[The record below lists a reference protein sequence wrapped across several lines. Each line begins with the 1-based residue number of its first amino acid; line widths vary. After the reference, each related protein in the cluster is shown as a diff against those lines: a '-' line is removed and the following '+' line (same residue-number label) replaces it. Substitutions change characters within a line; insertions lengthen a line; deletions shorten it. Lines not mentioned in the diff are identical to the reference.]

1 MERLKRLREAGWLRW
16 PLLALLGAGVMH
28 LLIRVA
34 GTAERAPAVAGV
46 LQFTA
51 NLTVAASVGYV
62 AFIVLVGSLRRLLWR
77 VRRKL
82 ILSYIFTGL
91 LPIVLIA
98 SLFLV
103 SSTLTLLAFS
113 SYMVTLR
120 IDDLVREARSVAAA
134 AAGELGAGG
143 GAGAPD
149 VLARHQ
155 RDLAA
160 RGLTATVELL
170 AAPRQQSAGAGGA
183 PGNGAAVL
191 PAWLPE
197 RSFAGLAA
205 VREAGGVQFVVRAVR
220 PVAVAGAG
228 AAVMVD
234 LLMDTAAVARIER
247 VTATSV
253 RGATI
258 VTFNDDAADSRID
271 AEPVVPVA
279 GPDRGAF
286 VSAEGLAW
294 FTVLQHTDWESGRRQ
309 FLALNVRVSPA
320 ALYPLVFGSQ
330 ARIGDF
336 NLGYAYLAVFVVVAA
351 LFLIIEA
358 GALVMGLALAR
369 SITGAVHELFVG
381 TGRVQQGDFTHRIQV
396 RTRDQLG
403 ELAESFNTMTAS
415 VRDLLLQ
422 VGEKKRLEEELRIA
436 HEVQMSLLPRD
447 SVTIPGL
454 DVTGACIP
462 AREVGGDYY
471 DFLRLGE
478 RRLGVLVA
486 DVSGKGTPAAF
497 YMAEL
502 KGLVLSLSRI
512 HESPRQMLIEVNRL
526 VAGSIES
533 GKFITMMYAVI
544 DTGSNTLT
552 CARAGH
558 GPLIHVPGAGGA
570 AHVVAPDGLIA
581 GLAGFEQ
588 RFETLIEEETHAI
601 EAGDL
606 VALYTDG
613 VTEAMNTSE
622 EQFGEQRL
630 VRALEEHRGAD
641 VAAVREEVLGGVSR
655 FVGAARQHDDMT
667 VVLLKVRGGEGA

>member
-1 MERLKRLREAGWLRW
+1 M
-16 PLLALLGAGVMH
+16 
-28 LLIRVA
+28 
-34 GTAERAPAVAGV
+34 
-46 LQFTA
+46 
-51 NLTVAASVGYV
+51 
-62 AFIVLVGSLRRLLWR
+62 
-77 VRRKL
+77 
-82 ILSYIFTGL
+82 
-91 LPIVLIA
+91 
-98 SLFLV
+98 
-103 SSTLTLLAFS
+103 
-113 SYMVTLR
+113 
-120 IDDLVREARSVAAA
+120 
-134 AAGELGAGG
+134 
-143 GAGAPD
+143 
-149 VLARHQ
+149 
-155 RDLAA
+155 
-160 RGLTATVELL
+160 
-170 AAPRQQSAGAGGA
+170 
-183 PGNGAAVL
+183 
-191 PAWLPE
+191 
-197 RSFAGLAA
+197 
-205 VREAGGVQFVVRAVR
+205 
-220 PVAVAGAG
+220 
-228 AAVMVD
+228 
-234 LLMDTAAVARIER
+234 
-247 VTATSV
+247 
-253 RGATI
+253 
-258 VTFNDDAADSRID
+258 
-271 AEPVVPVA
+271 
-279 GPDRGAF
+279 
-286 VSAEGLAW
+286 
-294 FTVLQHTDWESGRRQ
+294 
-309 FLALNVRVSPA
+309 RVSPA

-454 DVTGACIP
+454 DVTGACIRP
-462 AREVGGDYY
+462 ARSAVTTTISSV
-471 DFLRLGE
+471 LGE

-502 KGLVLSLSRI
+502 KGAGAVAQPHPRVAAADADRGQPSGRRQHRERQVHHDDVCRHRHRQQHADVRQSR
-512 HESPRQMLIEVNRL
+512 PRAAHPRPRR
-526 VAGSIES
+526 GRRR
-533 GKFITMMYAVI
+533 
-544 DTGSNTLT
+544 
-552 CARAGH
+552 AR
-558 GPLIHVPGAGGA
+558 GGA
-570 AHVVAPDGLIA
+570 RRPYRRPGGVRAAV
-581 GLAGFEQ
+581 
-588 RFETLIEEETHAI
+588 ETLIEEETHAI